1 MDTYLQSVDYKTRP
15 FVSFSI
21 SACTQS
27 WWRTE
32 NTLADEKKVSIKIP
46 QTREREWKDSASSP
60 VMSVRPTSIS
70 TRQTHTHTSPPLKSL
85 LTSSMNREG
94 EEEKYFFKKW
104 SPFFFFSIGQKI
116 FIYLRM
122 LLSFA
127 GLSSRTHAHTILSV
141 LVSRV
146 RWRRHAST
154 AVTSSKTARRAFTP
168 GETKSFRRGTAETKH
183 TLQTRNEKQN
193 KKERGIEFWLHYY

>member
-1 MDTYLQSVDYKTRP
+1 MTHREHIGRWKESVDKDPPNTRKR
-15 FVSFSI
+15 VERFSI
-21 SACTQS
+21 ITCHV
-27 WWRTE
+27 R
-32 NTLADEKKVSIKIP
+32 
-46 QTREREWKDSASSP
+46 SP
-60 VMSVRPTSIS
+60 NIYIDPSN
-70 TRQTHTHTSPPLKSL
+70 THTHTSPPLKSL

-116 FIYLRM
+116 YIYLRM

-168 GETKSFRRGTAETKH
+168 GETKSFRRGAAETKH
-183 TLQTRNEKQN
+183 TLQTRNEKLN